1 MIAQIQAIL
10 PDTPPELIQR
20 LLSNPSFAG
29 LPDQDKVEKA
39 VGMILEGHPDA
50 SPAASGL
57 SASAPAIAQSQP
69 PPPAEPGKSAFAQAR
84 RNVFDD
90 RLDVLKLRVG
100 KQDIANDSFLPDE
113 LKAAI
118 MYAAEHADDSNE
130 EEDEEEGGAGA
141 SAAFI
146 EDLGGDE
153 QDGAGRVRVKDDV
166 DEESDAEEEAERQQ
180 RRAAS
185 GAPTPARSGAA
196 TPALAQS
203 GLSAATEARFL
214 ALYLASPAAFARD
227 QRKTAQR
234 AELKKETQL
243 SDEQI
248 EGWARMLERN
258 PRKDKILA
266 KAGEFRG
273 NRVVVD
279 ASDADD
285 SQADSRGASGSEGPP
300 ARGRGRGAPG
310 GGRGRGGPGRG
321 GGPKGGRG
329 HQSDA
334 RRRGNDR
341 KMAKQGGPPA

>member
-29 LPDQDKVEKA
+29 LPDQDKVENA

-50 SPAASGL
+50 SPAASSGL
-57 SASAPAIAQSQP
+57 SASAPAFAQSQSAP
-69 PPPAEPGKSAFAQAR
+69 SAAPGKSAFAQAR
-84 RNVFDD
+84 RNVFDE
-90 RLDVLKLRVG
+90 RLDVSKLHMG

-118 MYAAEHADDSNE
+118 MYAAEHADDSE
-130 EEDEEEGGAGA
+130 DEDEEEGGAGA

-153 QDGAGRVRVKDDV
+153 QDGSGRVRVKDDV
-166 DEESDAEEEAERQQ
+166 DEESDAEEEAERHQ
-180 RRAAS
+180 RRTAS

-196 TPALAQS
+196 TPALAPS
-203 GLSAATEARFL
+203 GLFAAVEARFL
-214 ALYLASPAAFARD
+214 ALYLASPATFARD

-285 SQADSRGASGSEGPP
+285 SQAEGRGASGSEGPP
-300 ARGRGRGAPG
+300 GRGRVRGAPG